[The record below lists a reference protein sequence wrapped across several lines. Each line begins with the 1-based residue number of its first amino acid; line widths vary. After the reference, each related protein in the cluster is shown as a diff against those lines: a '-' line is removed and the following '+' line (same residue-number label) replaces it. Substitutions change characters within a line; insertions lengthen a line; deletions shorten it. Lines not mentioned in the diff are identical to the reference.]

1 MQTGQWPENF
11 APGFDPTPDNG
22 ASPSSAIVT
31 ADDILLGAPA
41 AMAMPSPTETWFDS
55 GETGGFPEHAGQ
67 LHTSRMLFT
76 TEIL

>member
-1 MQTGQWPENF
+1 
-11 APGFDPTPDNG
+11 
-22 ASPSSAIVT
+22 
-31 ADDILLGAPA
+31 
-41 AMAMPSPTETWFDS
+41 MAMPSPTETWFDS